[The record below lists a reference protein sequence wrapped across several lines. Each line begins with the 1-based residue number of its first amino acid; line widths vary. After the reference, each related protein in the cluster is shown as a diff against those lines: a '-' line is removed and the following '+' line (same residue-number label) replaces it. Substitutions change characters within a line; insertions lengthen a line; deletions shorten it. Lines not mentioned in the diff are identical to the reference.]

1 MNKSIKRLSI
11 LSILALAFYAIV
23 SFTAVEPNH
32 QGAAPHN
39 CVATSSIVV
48 ICGGKYATKYHNTTR
63 CRGLRN
69 CKGGLYKMSIKDA
82 KKKGFTACKICYE

>member
-1 MNKSIKRLSI
+1 MNKSKKRLSI
-11 LSILALAFYAIV
+11 LSIFALAFWAIV
-23 SFTAVEPNH
+23 SFTAVESNH

-39 CVATSSIVV
+39 NAATSSSVV
-48 ICGGKYATKYHNTTR
+48 ICGGKYATKYHNSSR

-69 CKGGLYKMSIKDA
+69 CKGGLYKVSISDA